1 MIRSS
6 SRARG
11 TIKELKEGMESRKG
25 AGKGGG
31 HILARILVVDDDEV
45 ECRVLKSLLVGAGH
59 HVESCLRGQE
69 AIAKLKEAPF
79 DLVITDLRMPD
90 VDGLDILRKAKELDP
105 FCEVIIITAYA
116 SVESAV
122 EVMRL
127 GAYDYISKP
136 FNIDEISI
144 VVDKALEKRRLVR
157 VDGLTGVYDYRGF
170 YELLEAEIARSER
183 HPRPLSVLMI
193 GLDDLEVYDDTL
205 GHPAGNAL
213 LREAAGLLKKSVRR
227 CDLLARYGED
237 GFAVI
242 LVEANKIGALNA
254 ANRLGRLVEE
264 TSLEHDDLSPHKRLT
279 ISIGVAGYPTDAGEK
294 VELVTKA
301 GQALYEAKTAG
312 GNLVRSAA
320 QELTLTR
327 VYRKK
332 WLYFLSKRCMDIIL
346 SLLFLIITLPLS
358 LPIALLIKMDSPG
371 PLFFKQKRGGLRKY
385 SIGGQEG
392 WEISTF
398 TLYKFRTMYH
408 NVDQG
413 PHRARIKAFARGELT
428 SDVSNRHREAMFK
441 LINDPRVTRVGK
453 VLRKTSLDELPQLLN
468 VLKGEMSLVG
478 PRPVPLYELAEYKEW
493 HRERLTALGGIT
505 GLWQVQGRSTVSFD
519 QMVRMDIE
527 YIHHQ
532 SLWLDLKILLLTIPV
547 ALSGKGAA

>member
-6 SRARG
+6 SRAKG
-11 TIKELKEGMESRKG
+11 TIKDSKEGIESRKG
-25 AGKGGG
+25 AGKEGG

-45 ECRVLKSLLVGAGH
+45 ECRVLESLLIGAGH
-59 HVESCLRGQE
+59 QVESCLSGQE
-69 AIAKLKEAPF
+69 AIAKLKEGSF
-79 DLVITDLRMPD
+79 DLVITDVKMPG
-90 VDGLDILRKAKELDP
+90 VDGLDVLRKTKELDP
-105 FCEVIIITAYA
+105 FCEVIVITAYA

-157 VDGLTGVYDYRGF
+157 VDGTEVYDYRGF

-193 GLDDLEVYDDTL
+193 GLDDLEVYNDTL
-205 GHPAGNAL
+205 GHPAGNVL
-213 LREAAGLLKKSVRR
+213 LRETAWLLRKSVRR
-227 CDLLARYGED
+227 CDVVTRYGED

-242 LVEANKIGALNA
+242 LVEANKIGALSA

-264 TSLEHDDLSPHKRLT
+264 TGFEHDGVFPHKRLT
-279 ISIGVAGYPTDAGEK
+279 ISIGVVGYPTDAGEK

-301 GQALYEAKTAG
+301 DQALYEAKRAG

-320 QELTLTR
+320 QELALTR
-327 VYRKK
+327 VYHKR
-332 WLYFLSKRCMDIIL
+332 WLYFLCKRCMDIIL
-346 SLLFLIITLPLS
+346 SLLFLIITLPLF
-358 LPIALLIKMDSPG
+358 LLVALLIKVDSPG

-385 SIGGQEG
+385 LIGGQEG

-398 TLYKFRTMYH
+398 TFYKFRTMYH
-408 NVDQG
+408 NADQG
-413 PHRARIKAFARGELT
+413 PHRAHIKAFARGKPA
-428 SDVSNRHREAMFK
+428 SDASNKHREATFK
-441 LINDPRVTRVGK
+441 LIDDPRVTRVGK

-493 HRERLTALGGIT
+493 HRERLAALAGIT
-505 GLWQVQGRSTVSFD
+505 GLWQVQGRSRVPFD

-527 YIHHQ
+527 YIHNQ
-532 SLWLDLKILLLTIPV
+532 SLWLDLKILLLTISAV
-547 ALSGKGAA
+547 LSGEGAA